1 MTNLKISAKMHIMI
15 IVSAV
20 IIALGIAV
28 GCICHFVADG
38 YFNYGGEYTSYKSV
52 TVSYVILDEADV
64 SREICDKEFD
74 KAGVKYYNYSYVDS
88 TSAGGELIFKFN
100 ENSDTDKILTAV
112 EGINAILSDEGANM
126 TTLSTA
132 AYHTVKTELG
142 GGNVIVYGSVALAA
156 SIVFQFIYFA
166 IRYKLTRA
174 LSALLADVHNLAIF
188 VCLLSLCRIPVSST
202 IIVFAVITVLT
213 TMIGCCFLF
222 DRARKNAKD
231 EQFAKLT
238 NYEQV
243 DTCVKESLVSV
254 CVASVCIAAT
264 AVVFFVLMSISALS
278 VVQIA
283 IPVLLG
289 LVSAVSCVYGTAFFT
304 PAVYSRFKRIGE
316 KLITERKKT
325 KKA

>member
-1 MTNLKISAKMHIMI
+1 MI

-38 YFNYGGEYTSYKSV
+38 YFNYSGEYKSYKSV
-52 TVSYVILDEADV
+52 TVSYEILDFKN
-64 SREICDKEFD
+64 DKELDGLRDYCDDQFD
-74 KAGVKYYNYSYVDS
+74 KEGVKYYNYSYAT
-88 TSAGGELIFKFN
+88 TSGGGKLTFKFS
-100 ENSDTDKILTAV
+100 ENSDTDKIQTAV
-112 EGINAILSDEGANM
+112 DAINVKLKDKTANM
-126 TTLSTA
+126 TTLSLA
-132 AYHTVKTELG
+132 EFHTVKTELG
-142 GGNVIVYGSVALAA
+142 GGNVIIYGSVALAA

-188 VCLLSLCRIPVSST
+188 LCLLSLCRIPLSST
-202 IIVFAVITVLT
+202 VIVFAVITVIT

-222 DRARKNAKD
+222 DRARKNAKE

-238 NYEQV
+238 DFEQV

-254 CVASVCIAAT
+254 CVASVCVAVAA
-264 AVVFFVLMSISALS
+264 AVLFVLMSISALS

-316 KLITERKKT
+316 NFNANRKKA